1 MSVHSYLAKYTVYDQ
16 FEPGVTDAY
25 NGDSLKIEQVAGNS
39 VKFYYDAL
47 PTNPSKQYW
56 DSATGTYDE
65 KHGIITGT
73 FTVPPL
79 QVGGMPTQRAFS
91 IALDRAL
98 MRAKPEIHVFVK
110 RLDGG
115 APDEGSFTG
124 QGN

>member
-1 MSVHSYLAKYTVYDQ
+1 MSVLSYLATYTVYDQ

-25 NGDSLKIEQVAGNS
+25 NGDSLRIEQVSGNN
-39 VKFYYDAL
+39 VRFYYVNRTSSA
-47 PTNPSKQYW
+47 SKQYW
-56 DSATGTYDE
+56 DNATGTYYE
-65 KHGIITGT
+65 KHGIIVGT
-73 FTVPPL
+73 FTVPPPRS
-79 QVGGMPTQRAFS
+79 GGEPTERAFS